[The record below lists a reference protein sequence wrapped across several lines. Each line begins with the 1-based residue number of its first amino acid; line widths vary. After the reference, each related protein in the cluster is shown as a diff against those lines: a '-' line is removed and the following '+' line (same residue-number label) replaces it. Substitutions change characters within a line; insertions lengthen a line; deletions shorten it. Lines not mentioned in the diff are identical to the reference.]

1 MATKWLATA
10 SQNAAFA
17 LIKGGRS
24 WSLKDDCMAIRC
36 VARTLGHLLLCQRR
50 AKLPAKAT
58 LDAVTPQTDRNRPR
72 ATQKPPTQSSP
83 GATQAA
89 MVHQKT
95 REPKEKNT
103 HNSNA
108 NVSHTATSKKH
119 NPSPGGN
126 VTYTQYIWQSKK
138 GPPKK
143 NAKEKPQQNTHKTS
157 N

>member
-1 MATKWLATA
+1 L
-10 SQNAAFA
+10 
-17 LIKGGRS
+17 
-24 WSLKDDCMAIRC
+24 
-36 VARTLGHLLLCQRR
+36 TLSRPR
-50 AKLPAKAT
+50 
-58 LDAVTPQTDRNRPR
+58 QTEDRPR

-95 REPKEKNT
+95 REPKGKNT